1 MAPEI
6 FHSNFYTVEMDTFA
20 LGCVVGFSL
29 SGGRHVFHAE
39 TKLTRIHS
47 IAHKQP
53 MTLTVKD
60 LKNIPGAK
68 PVFDLIAAMVNSDA
82 SRRPT
87 ISQVL
92 EHPFFIQPTRK
103 KENYPIP
110 YGSID
115 LLSWQ
120 LIFVAFY

>member
-1 MAPEI
+1 
-6 FHSNFYTVEMDTFA
+6 
-20 LGCVVGFSL
+20 
-29 SGGRHVFHAE
+29 
-39 TKLTRIHS
+39 
-47 IAHKQP
+47 

-60 LKNIPGAK
+60 LKNIPGPK
-68 PVFDLIAAMVNSDA
+68 PVLDLIAAMVSSDA

-103 KENYPIP
+103 KENYLIP
-110 YGSID
+110 YGGID

-120 LIFVAFY
+120 LIFVALY